1 MLKNPSINIREG
13 EMDQIKQQAGKIG
26 VNGWLTITTVAERL
40 GISVKTITR
49 WEKAGKIRKAH
60 RDWRGWR
67 VYAPEDIE
75 ELKSFFQT
83 VY

>member
-60 RDWRGWR
+60 RDCRGWR